1 MSLSYDEVKKIAHLS
16 RLSLKDD
23 QIGNITDKLNSI
35 FDWIQQLQGLEL
47 NSEELATMNAVSQM
61 HEREDVISQENDVK
75 AVLKN
80 APSVKHDMFVVTKV
94 VE

>member
-16 RLSLKDD
+16 RLNLKDD
-23 QIGNITDKLNSI
+23 QVNQYTDKLNSI

-47 NSEELATMNAVSQM
+47 NPEELATANMVPQM
-61 HEREDVISQENDVK
+61 HEREDVITQENDVNS
-75 AVLKN
+75 VLKN